1 MLRWTLSDV
10 ARITGGLLTGSAE
23 VRRVVTDSRDAGEGD
38 LFVAIL
44 GEHHDGH
51 DFAADVLAAG
61 GSVLVQHRRLPAGGH
76 GVEVRDTLEA
86 LRLLA
91 KARRNEVHVPTVAIT
106 GSSGKT
112 STKDLARVAL
122 GRGTHASERSLNN
135 EIGVPLTML
144 GVPNDATALVI
155 EVGARNRGDIALL
168 APVVCPDVAVITAI
182 GRAHLETFGDESGV
196 LEAKWEL
203 VEALGP
209 DGIAVLPVE
218 DERLVSRRTGPMITF
233 GERADADV
241 AALDVS
247 VDSTGH
253 PAFRLVHDGRSFDVR
268 LPVAGIHQ
276 ARNAAAAV
284 AAAIAVGRDLDDA
297 VDALA
302 ETAGSPWRMEV
313 HRGRYTVVND
323 AYNANPDSTTAALET
338 VAAMPGRHIAVL
350 GEMLELGDSAAAGHH
365 EVGAAARRLGFAN
378 VIVVGSDPG
387 ILAGA
392 GPVGRAVAD
401 ADEALEVIRRVLR
414 DDDVVLVKA
423 SRGVGLETLAATL
436 AEEAAS

>member
-1 MLRWTLSDV
+1 MLSWTLSDV
-10 ARITGGLLTGSAE
+10 ARITGGLLTGSAP
-23 VRRVVTDSRDAGEGD
+23 VHRVVTDSREAGEGD
-38 LFVAIL
+38 LFVAIV
-44 GEHHDGH
+44 GERHDGH

-61 GSVLVQHRRLPAGGH
+61 ASALVEHRRLPAGGQ

-91 KARRNEVHVPTVAIT
+91 KARRGEVDVPTVAVT
-106 GSSGKT
+106 GSTGKT
-112 STKDLARVAL
+112 STKDLARVTL
-122 GRGTHASERSLNN
+122 GAGTHASERSLNN

-144 GVPNDATALVI
+144 GVPDDATALVV
-155 EVGARNRGDIALL
+155 EVGSRNRGDIALL
-168 APVVCPDVAVITAI
+168 APIVEPDVAVITAV

-203 VEALGP
+203 VDALAP
-209 DGIAVLPVE
+209 DGVAVLPVE
-218 DERLVSRRTGPMITF
+218 DDRLVSRRSGPLVTF

-247 VDSTGH
+247 VDDTGRA
-253 PAFRLVHDGRSFDVR
+253 AFRLVHAGRSFDVH
-268 LPVAGIHQ
+268 LPVAGLHQ

-284 AAAIAVGRDLDDA
+284 AAAIAVGRDAEEA
-297 VDALA
+297 VAALA
-302 ETAGSPWRMEV
+302 GAAGSPWRMEV

-350 GEMLELGDSAAAGHH
+350 GEMLELGDSAAAGHL
-365 EVGAAARRLGFAN
+365 EVGEVARRLGFAN

-392 GPVGRAVAD
+392 GPVGRAVSD
-401 ADEALEVIRRVLR
+401 ADEALTVLRRVLR

-423 SRGVGLETLAATL
+423 SRGVGLETLAAKL
-436 AEEAAS
+436 AEESAP